1 MDEAFLFLLQEAS
14 HLQALILMGEE
25 EAGRHR
31 LVSCL
36 HRIRWYHLPVSCES
50 GNWKLETFA
59 LRPSLHPENIPGP
72 FYSKGNSSEEMLLNV
87 KLSSNCC
94 WLSHDDLWQC
104 IPSSL
109 GQANRLVI
117 PCVVLSIILK
127 NGTCRLSDVQVS
139 QVVTDLI
146 STYSGRDNAPQSPFS
161 DPSTQGMR
169 EEDVFSKD

>member
-1 MDEAFLFLLQEAS
+1 MDEAFLFPLQEAS
-14 HLQALILMGEE
+14 HLQALIL
-25 EAGRHR
+25 EAGRHQ

-146 STYSGRDNAPQSPFS
+146 STYSGRDNVPQSPFS